1 MSVRPMRFKRTPRET
16 PEINLIAFIDVLLVI
31 LIFLVLSSSYSNL
44 TQVQVTL
51 PVADTQAAPAVVQR
65 INLAVSADGR
75 YAIGNEAL
83 ATANVR
89 GLAERL
95 HNAKQLA
102 EAEASGAVQGA
113 AQGLAARSPGDD
125 ILLVISADA
134 SASHQAV
141 ILAMTAA
148 NRAGLQQITFMS
160 QRSPTGKPRPA
171 SP

>member
-1 MSVRPMRFKRTPRET
+1 MRFRRTQREA

-31 LIFLVLSSSYSNL
+31 LIFLVLSSSYSSL
-44 TQVQVTL
+44 TQVQVKL
-51 PVADTQAAPAVVQR
+51 PVADSQAAPAVAQR

-83 ATANVR
+83 LTANMN

-95 HNAKQLA
+95 RNARALA
-102 EAEASGAVQGA
+102 EAQSSGAEQSTA
-113 AQGLAARSPGDD
+113 AASARDD

-134 SASHQAV
+134 AASHQAV

-160 QRSPTGKPRPA
+160 QRSPTAKPRPG
-171 SP
+171 PQP

>member
-1 MSVRPMRFKRTPRET
+1 MRFKRTTRET

-31 LIFLVLSSSYSNL
+31 LIFLVLSSSYNNL
-44 TQVQVTL
+44 TQVQVKL
-51 PVADTQAAPAVVQR
+51 PVADSQAAPTVAQR
-65 INLAVSADGR
+65 INLVVSADGH

-83 ATANVR
+83 AAATMR

-95 HNAKQLA
+95 RNAKQLA
-102 EAEASGAVQGA
+102 EAGSGAGGGA
-113 AQGLAARSPGDD
+113 LQKAVTTPASDD

-134 SASHQAV
+134 AASHQAV

-160 QRSPTGKPRPA
+160 QRSPAGKPRPT
-171 SP
+171 PP